1 MKQLIGD
8 ILAPLADFL
17 FNLVVIVPISAV
29 RVLVFVILAALAV
42 WVICMPAQ
50 LPEGTA
56 RDKTTAFRDLRFFA
70 LAVIG
75 LQAILY
81 LMF

>member
-8 ILAPLADFL
+8 MLAPISDFL
-17 FNLVVIVPISAV
+17 FNLVVMVPMSAV
-29 RVLVFVILAALAV
+29 RVLVFVILTALAI
-42 WVICMPAQ
+42 WVLCMPAQ
-50 LPEGTA
+50 LPEGAA
-56 RDKTTAFRDLRFFA
+56 RDKMTFLKDLRFFA